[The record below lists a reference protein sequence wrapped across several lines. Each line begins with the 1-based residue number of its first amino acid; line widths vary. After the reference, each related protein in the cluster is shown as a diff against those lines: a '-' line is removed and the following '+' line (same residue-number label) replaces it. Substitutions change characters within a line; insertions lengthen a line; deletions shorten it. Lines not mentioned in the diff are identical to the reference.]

1 MGRKTKLTIQYLLA
15 GFFVMMATVFIM
27 TNNYSFSSGNAEV
40 ADLDSVEDGVYSGS
54 ADGYSGPI
62 SVEVTVEGG
71 EITDVKVLS
80 HSDSPGISDPAI
92 EEVPAAMVA
101 GNTTEVEVVSG
112 ATFTSTGIINAVNIA
127 LTGKAGEA
135 SEAPVVDE
143 GEVDEDI
150 EASDNVFFDGAYTE
164 TVEGHNGP
172 MTVEVVVEG
181 NVITSVVVL
190 EHEETDGLADPA
202 LEDVPAAIV
211 ARNGIDVDVVSSA
224 TVTSEAVI
232 KAVEKA
238 LGLGAKVRAATYN
251 DGTYEA
257 TVDAAH
263 GPLSVE
269 VTIADGEISD
279 VVVTEHSET
288 EGLTDPAVTDLPAE
302 MVETN
307 STNVDVISGATLT
320 SKAVKS
326 AVDEALF
333 GAATS
338 YQVTVQGHNGPLTV
352 VAAVEDGTITNVEVT
367 EHEETDGLAGP
378 ALVDVPAA
386 IVETNSTEVE
396 VVSGATITSEA
407 IIEAVNLILEAI
419 NN

>member
-127 LTGKAGEA
+127 LTGEAGEA

-143 GEVDEDI
+143 GEEDE
-150 EASDNVFFDGAYTE
+150 EVEVSDNVYVDGTYTE

-202 LEDVPAAIV
+202 LEDVPAAII
-211 ARNGIDVDVVSSA
+211 ARNGTDVDVVSSA

-238 LGLGAKVRAATYN
+238 LGPKVRAATYN

-269 VTIADGEISD
+269 VTVADGVISD

-288 EGLTDPAVTDLPAE
+288 EGLTDPAVTDLPTE
-302 MVETN
+302 IVESN
-307 STNVDVISGATLT
+307 STDVDVVSGATVT
-320 SKAVKS
+320 SNAVKS

-333 GAATS
+333 AAATS

-367 EHEETDGLAGP
+367 EHEETDGLADP
-378 ALVDVPAA
+378 ALADVPAA

-407 IIEAVNLILEAI
+407 IIEAVNLILEAV

>member
-127 LTGKAGEA
+127 LTGEAGEA

-143 GEVDEDI
+143 GEEDE
-150 EASDNVFFDGAYTE
+150 EVEVSDNVYVDGTYTE

-202 LEDVPAAIV
+202 LEDVPAAII
-211 ARNGIDVDVVSSA
+211 ARNGTDVDVVSSA

-257 TVDAAH
+257 TVDALH

-269 VTIADGEISD
+269 VTVADGVISD

-307 STNVDVISGATLT
+307 STDVDVVSGATLT

-333 GAATS
+333 AAATS

-367 EHEETDGLAGP
+367 EHEETDGLADP
-378 ALVDVPAA
+378 ALADVPAA

>member
-112 ATFTSTGIINAVNIA
+112 ATFTSTGIINAANIA
-127 LTGKAGEA
+127 LTGEAGEA

-143 GEVDEDI
+143 GEEDE
-150 EASDNVFFDGAYTE
+150 EVEVSDNLFFDGTYTE

-202 LEDVPAAIV
+202 LEDVPAAII
-211 ARNGIDVDVVSSA
+211 ARNGTDVDVVSSA

-257 TVDAAH
+257 TVDALH

-269 VTIADGEISD
+269 VTVADGEISD

-307 STNVDVISGATLT
+307 STDVDVVSGATVT

-333 GAATS
+333 AAATS

-367 EHEETDGLAGP
+367 EHEETDGLADP
-378 ALVDVPAA
+378 ALADVPAA

-407 IIEAVNLILEAI
+407 IIEAVNLILEAV

>member
-127 LTGKAGEA
+127 LTGEAGEA

-143 GEVDEDI
+143 GEEDE
-150 EASDNVFFDGAYTE
+150 EVEVSDNVFFDGTYTE

-202 LEDVPAAIV
+202 LEDVPAAII
-211 ARNGIDVDVVSSA
+211 ARNGTDVDVVSSA

-269 VTIADGEISD
+269 VTVADGVISD

-307 STNVDVISGATLT
+307 STDVDVVSGATVT

-333 GAATS
+333 AAATS

-367 EHEETDGLAGP
+367 EHEETDGLADP
-378 ALVDVPAA
+378 ALADVPAA

-407 IIEAVNLILEAI
+407 IIEAVNLILEAV

>member
-127 LTGKAGEA
+127 LTGEAGEA

-143 GEVDEDI
+143 GEEDEDI
-150 EASDNVFFDGAYTE
+150 EASDNVFFDGTYTE

-202 LEDVPAAIV
+202 LEDVPAAII
-211 ARNGIDVDVVSSA
+211 ARNGTDVDVVSSA

-257 TVDAAH
+257 TVDALH

-269 VTIADGEISD
+269 VTVADGEISD

-307 STNVDVISGATLT
+307 STDVDVVSGATLT

-333 GAATS
+333 AAATS

-367 EHEETDGLAGP
+367 EHEETDGLADP
-378 ALVDVPAA
+378 ALADVPAA

-407 IIEAVNLILEAI
+407 IIEAVNLILEAV

>member
-1 MGRKTKLTIQYLLA
+1 M
-15 GFFVMMATVFIM
+15 
-27 TNNYSFSSGNAEV
+27 
-40 ADLDSVEDGVYSGS
+40 YSGS

-127 LTGKAGEA
+127 LTGEAGEA

-143 GEVDEDI
+143 GEEDE
-150 EASDNVFFDGAYTE
+150 EVEVSDNVYVDGTYTE

-202 LEDVPAAIV
+202 LEDVPAAII
-211 ARNGIDVDVVSSA
+211 ARNGTDVDVVSSA

-269 VTIADGEISD
+269 VTVADGVISD

-288 EGLTDPAVTDLPAE
+288 EGLTDPAVTDLPTE
-302 MVETN
+302 IVESN
-307 STNVDVISGATLT
+307 STDVDVVSGATLT
-320 SKAVKS
+320 SNAVKS

-333 GAATS
+333 AAATS
-338 YQVTVQGHNGPLTV
+338 YQVTVKGHNGPMTV

-367 EHEETDGLAGP
+367 EHEETDGLADP
-378 ALVDVPAA
+378 ALADVPAA

-407 IIEAVNLILEAI
+407 IIEAVNLILEAV

>member
-127 LTGKAGEA
+127 LTGEAGEA

-143 GEVDEDI
+143 GEEDEDI
-150 EASDNVFFDGAYTE
+150 EASDNVFFDGTYTE

-202 LEDVPAAIV
+202 LEDVPAAII
-211 ARNGIDVDVVSSA
+211 ARNGTDVDVVSSA

-238 LGLGAKVRAATYN
+238 LGPKVRAATYN

-269 VTIADGEISD
+269 VTVADGVISD

-288 EGLTDPAVTDLPAE
+288 EGLTDPAVTDLPTE
-302 MVETN
+302 IVESN
-307 STNVDVISGATLT
+307 STDVDVVSGATLT
-320 SKAVKS
+320 SNAVKS

-333 GAATS
+333 AAATS
-338 YQVTVQGHNGPLTV
+338 YQVTVQGHNGPMTV

-367 EHEETDGLAGP
+367 EHEETDGLADP
-378 ALVDVPAA
+378 ALADVPAA

-407 IIEAVNLILEAI
+407 IIEAVNLILEAV

>member
-112 ATFTSTGIINAVNIA
+112 ATFTSTGIINAANIA
-127 LTGKAGEA
+127 LTGEAGEA

-143 GEVDEDI
+143 GEEDEDI
-150 EASDNVFFDGAYTE
+150 EASDNVFFDGTYTE

-202 LEDVPAAIV
+202 LEDVPAAII
-211 ARNGIDVDVVSSA
+211 ARNGTDVDVVSSA

-269 VTIADGEISD
+269 VTVADGVISD

-288 EGLTDPAVTDLPAE
+288 EGLTDPAVTDLPTE
-302 MVETN
+302 IVESN
-307 STNVDVISGATLT
+307 STDVVVVSGATVT
-320 SKAVKS
+320 SNAVKS

-333 GAATS
+333 AAATS
-338 YQVTVQGHNGPLTV
+338 YQVTVQGHNGPMTV

-367 EHEETDGLAGP
+367 EHEETDGLADP
-378 ALVDVPAA
+378 ALADVPAA

-407 IIEAVNLILEAI
+407 IIEAVNLILEAV

>member
-112 ATFTSTGIINAVNIA
+112 ATFTSTGIINAANIA
-127 LTGKAGEA
+127 LTGEAGEA

-143 GEVDEDI
+143 GEEDE
-150 EASDNVFFDGAYTE
+150 EVEVSDNVFFDGTYTE

-202 LEDVPAAIV
+202 LEDVPAAII
-211 ARNGIDVDVVSSA
+211 ARNGTDVDVVSSA

-269 VTIADGEISD
+269 VTVADGVISD

-288 EGLTDPAVTDLPAE
+288 EGLTDPAVTDLPTE
-302 MVETN
+302 IVESN
-307 STNVDVISGATLT
+307 STDVDVVSGATLT
-320 SKAVKS
+320 SNAVKS

-333 GAATS
+333 AAATS
-338 YQVTVQGHNGPLTV
+338 YQVTVQGHNGPMTV

-367 EHEETDGLAGP
+367 EHEETDGLADP
-378 ALVDVPAA
+378 ALADVPAA

-407 IIEAVNLILEAI
+407 IIEAVNLILEAV

>member
-127 LTGKAGEA
+127 LTGEAGEA

-143 GEVDEDI
+143 GEEDE
-150 EASDNVFFDGAYTE
+150 EVEVSDNVYVDGTYTE

-202 LEDVPAAIV
+202 LEDVPAAII
-211 ARNGIDVDVVSSA
+211 ARNGTDVDVVSSA

-238 LGLGAKVRAATYN
+238 LGPKVRAATYN

-269 VTIADGEISD
+269 VTVADGVISD

-288 EGLTDPAVTDLPAE
+288 EGLTDPAVTDLPTE
-302 MVETN
+302 IVESN
-307 STNVDVISGATLT
+307 STDVDVVSGATLT
-320 SKAVKS
+320 SNAVKS

-333 GAATS
+333 AAATS
-338 YQVTVQGHNGPLTV
+338 YQVTVQGHNGPMTV

-367 EHEETDGLAGP
+367 EHEETDGLADP
-378 ALVDVPAA
+378 ALADVPAA

-407 IIEAVNLILEAI
+407 IIEAVNLILEAV

>member
-112 ATFTSTGIINAVNIA
+112 ATFTSTGIINAANIA
-127 LTGKAGEA
+127 LTGEAGEA

-143 GEVDEDI
+143 GEEDE
-150 EASDNVFFDGAYTE
+150 EVEVSDNVYVDGTYTE

-202 LEDVPAAIV
+202 LEDVPAAII
-211 ARNGIDVDVVSSA
+211 ARNGTDVDVVSSA

-238 LGLGAKVRAATYN
+238 LGPKVRAATYN

-269 VTIADGEISD
+269 VTVADGVISD

-288 EGLTDPAVTDLPAE
+288 EGLTDPAVTDLPTE
-302 MVETN
+302 IVESN
-307 STNVDVISGATLT
+307 STDVVVVSGATVT
-320 SKAVKS
+320 SNAVKS

-333 GAATS
+333 AAATS
-338 YQVTVQGHNGPLTV
+338 YQVTVQGHNGPMTV
-352 VAAVEDGTITNVEVT
+352 VAAVEGGTITNVEVT
-367 EHEETDGLAGP
+367 EHEETDGLADP
-378 ALVDVPAA
+378 ALADVPAA

-407 IIEAVNLILEAI
+407 IIEAVNLILEAV

>member
-127 LTGKAGEA
+127 LTGEAGEA

-143 GEVDEDI
+143 GEEDE
-150 EASDNVFFDGAYTE
+150 EVEVSDNLFFDGTYTE

-202 LEDVPAAIV
+202 LEDVPAAII
-211 ARNGIDVDVVSSA
+211 ARNGTDVDVVSSA

-257 TVDAAH
+257 TVDALH

-269 VTIADGEISD
+269 VTVADGEISD

-307 STNVDVISGATLT
+307 STDVDVVSGATVT

-333 GAATS
+333 AAATS

-367 EHEETDGLAGP
+367 EHEETDGLADP
-378 ALVDVPAA
+378 ALADVPAA

-407 IIEAVNLILEAI
+407 IIEAVNLILEAV

>member
-127 LTGKAGEA
+127 LTGEAGEA

-143 GEVDEDI
+143 GEEDEDI
-150 EASDNVFFDGAYTE
+150 EASDNVFLDGTYTE

-202 LEDVPAAIV
+202 LEDVPAAII
-211 ARNGIDVDVVSSA
+211 ARNGTDVDVVSSA

-257 TVDAAH
+257 TVDAVH

-269 VTIADGEISD
+269 VTVADGEISD

-307 STNVDVISGATLT
+307 STDVDVVSGATLT

-333 GAATS
+333 AAATS

-367 EHEETDGLAGP
+367 EHEETDGLADP
-378 ALVDVPAA
+378 ALADVPAA
-386 IVETNSTEVE
+386 IVETNSPEVE

-407 IIEAVNLILEAI
+407 IIEAVNLILEAV

>member
-127 LTGKAGEA
+127 LTGEAGEA

-143 GEVDEDI
+143 GEEDE
-150 EASDNVFFDGAYTE
+150 EVEVSDNVYVDGTYTE

-202 LEDVPAAIV
+202 LEDVPAAII
-211 ARNGIDVDVVSSA
+211 ARNGTDVDVVSSA

-238 LGLGAKVRAATYN
+238 LGPKVRAATYN

-257 TVDAAH
+257 TVDALH

-269 VTIADGEISD
+269 VTVADGVISD

-307 STNVDVISGATLT
+307 STDVDVVSGATLT

-333 GAATS
+333 AAATS

-367 EHEETDGLAGP
+367 EHEETDGLADP
-378 ALVDVPAA
+378 ALADVPAA

-407 IIEAVNLILEAI
+407 IIEAVNLILEAV

>member
-127 LTGKAGEA
+127 LTGEAGEA

-143 GEVDEDI
+143 GEEDE
-150 EASDNVFFDGAYTE
+150 EVEVSDNVFVDGTYTE

-202 LEDVPAAIV
+202 LEDVPAAII
-211 ARNGIDVDVVSSA
+211 ARNGTDVDVVSSA

-238 LGLGAKVRAATYN
+238 LGPKVRAATYN

-269 VTIADGEISD
+269 VTVADGVISD

-288 EGLTDPAVTDLPAE
+288 EGLTDPAVTDLPTE
-302 MVETN
+302 IVESN
-307 STNVDVISGATLT
+307 STDVDVVSGATLT
-320 SKAVKS
+320 SNAVKS

-333 GAATS
+333 AAATS
-338 YQVTVQGHNGPLTV
+338 YQVTVQGHNGPMTV

-367 EHEETDGLAGP
+367 EHEETDGLADP
-378 ALVDVPAA
+378 ALADVPAA

-396 VVSGATITSEA
+396 VVSGATITSEV
-407 IIEAVNLILEAI
+407 IIEAVNLILEAV

>member
-112 ATFTSTGIINAVNIA
+112 ATFTSTGIINAANIA
-127 LTGKAGEA
+127 LTGEAGEA

-143 GEVDEDI
+143 GEEDEDI
-150 EASDNVFFDGAYTE
+150 EASDNVFFDGTYTE

-202 LEDVPAAIV
+202 LEDVPAAII
-211 ARNGIDVDVVSSA
+211 ARNGTDVDVVSSA

-257 TVDAAH
+257 TVDALH
-263 GPLSVE
+263 GPLSVV
-269 VTIADGEISD
+269 VTVADGEISD

-288 EGLTDPAVTDLPAE
+288 EGLTDPAVTDLPTE
-302 MVETN
+302 IVESN
-307 STNVDVISGATLT
+307 STDVDVVSGATLT
-320 SKAVKS
+320 SNAVKS

-333 GAATS
+333 AAATS
-338 YQVTVQGHNGPLTV
+338 YQVTVKGHNGPMTV
-352 VAAVEDGTITNVEVT
+352 VAAVEGGTITNVEVT
-367 EHEETDGLAGP
+367 EHEETDGLADP
-378 ALVDVPAA
+378 ALADVPAA

-407 IIEAVNLILEAI
+407 IIEAVNLILEAV

>member
-112 ATFTSTGIINAVNIA
+112 ATFTSTGIINAANIA
-127 LTGKAGEA
+127 LTGEAGEA

-143 GEVDEDI
+143 GEEDEDI
-150 EASDNVFFDGAYTE
+150 EASDNVFFDGTYTE

-202 LEDVPAAIV
+202 LEDVPAAII
-211 ARNGIDVDVVSSA
+211 ARNGTDVDVVSSA

-269 VTIADGEISD
+269 VTVADGVISD

-288 EGLTDPAVTDLPAE
+288 EGLTDPAVTDLPTE
-302 MVETN
+302 IVESN
-307 STNVDVISGATLT
+307 STDVDVVSGATLT
-320 SKAVKS
+320 SNAVKS

-333 GAATS
+333 AAATS
-338 YQVTVQGHNGPLTV
+338 YQVTVQGHNGPMTV

-367 EHEETDGLAGP
+367 EHVETDGLADP
-378 ALVDVPAA
+378 ALADVPAA

-407 IIEAVNLILEAI
+407 IIEAVNLILEAV

>member
-127 LTGKAGEA
+127 LTGEAGEA

-143 GEVDEDI
+143 GEEDEDI
-150 EASDNVFFDGAYTE
+150 EASDNVFFDGTYTE

-202 LEDVPAAIV
+202 LEDVPAAII
-211 ARNGIDVDVVSSA
+211 ARNGTDVDVVSSA

-269 VTIADGEISD
+269 VTVADGVISD

-288 EGLTDPAVTDLPAE
+288 EGLTDPAVTDLPTE
-302 MVETN
+302 IVESN
-307 STNVDVISGATLT
+307 STDVVVVSGATVT
-320 SKAVKS
+320 SNAVKS

-333 GAATS
+333 AAATS

-367 EHEETDGLAGP
+367 EHEETDGLADP
-378 ALVDVPAA
+378 ALADVPAA

-407 IIEAVNLILEAI
+407 IIEAVNLILEAV

>member
-127 LTGKAGEA
+127 LTGEAGEA

-143 GEVDEDI
+143 GEEDEDI
-150 EASDNVFFDGAYTE
+150 EASDNVFFDGTYTE

-202 LEDVPAAIV
+202 LEDVPAAII
-211 ARNGIDVDVVSSA
+211 ARNGTDVDVVSSA

-257 TVDAAH
+257 TVDALH

-269 VTIADGEISD
+269 VTVADGEISD

-288 EGLTDPAVTDLPAE
+288 EGLTDPAVTDLPTE
-302 MVETN
+302 IVESN
-307 STNVDVISGATLT
+307 STDVDVVSGATLT

-333 GAATS
+333 AAATS

-367 EHEETDGLAGP
+367 EHEETDGLADP
-378 ALVDVPAA
+378 ALADVPAA

-407 IIEAVNLILEAI
+407 IIEAVNLILEAV

>member
-127 LTGKAGEA
+127 LTGEAGEA

-143 GEVDEDI
+143 GEEDE
-150 EASDNVFFDGAYTE
+150 EVEVSDNVYVDGTYTE

-202 LEDVPAAIV
+202 LEDVPAAII
-211 ARNGIDVDVVSSA
+211 ARNGTDVDVVSSA

-269 VTIADGEISD
+269 VTVADGVISD

-288 EGLTDPAVTDLPAE
+288 EGLTDPAVTDLPTE
-302 MVETN
+302 IVESN
-307 STNVDVISGATLT
+307 STDVVVVSGATVT
-320 SKAVKS
+320 SNAVKS

-333 GAATS
+333 AAATS
-338 YQVTVQGHNGPLTV
+338 YQVTVQGHNGPMTV
-352 VAAVEDGTITNVEVT
+352 VAAVEGGTITNVEVT
-367 EHEETDGLAGP
+367 EHEETDGLADP
-378 ALVDVPAA
+378 ALADVPAA

-407 IIEAVNLILEAI
+407 IIEAVNLILEAV

>member
-112 ATFTSTGIINAVNIA
+112 ATFTSTGIINAANIA
-127 LTGKAGEA
+127 LTGEAGEA

-143 GEVDEDI
+143 GEEDE
-150 EASDNVFFDGAYTE
+150 EVEVSDNVFFDGTYTE

-202 LEDVPAAIV
+202 LEDVPAAII
-211 ARNGIDVDVVSSA
+211 ARNGTDVDVVSSA

-257 TVDAAH
+257 TVDALH

-269 VTIADGEISD
+269 VTVADGVISD

-307 STNVDVISGATLT
+307 STDVDVVSGATLT

-333 GAATS
+333 AAATS

-367 EHEETDGLAGP
+367 EHEETDGLADP
-378 ALVDVPAA
+378 ALADVPAA

-407 IIEAVNLILEAI
+407 IIEAVNLILEAV

>member
-127 LTGKAGEA
+127 LTGEAGEA

-143 GEVDEDI
+143 GEEDEDI
-150 EASDNVFFDGAYTE
+150 EASDNVFFDGTYTE

-202 LEDVPAAIV
+202 LEDVPAAII
-211 ARNGIDVDVVSSA
+211 ARNGTDVDVVSSA

-257 TVDAAH
+257 TVDALH

-269 VTIADGEISD
+269 VTVADGVISD

-288 EGLTDPAVTDLPAE
+288 EGLTDPAVTDLPTE
-302 MVETN
+302 IVESN
-307 STNVDVISGATLT
+307 STDVDVVSGATLT
-320 SKAVKS
+320 SNAVKS

-333 GAATS
+333 AAATS
-338 YQVTVQGHNGPLTV
+338 YQVTVQGHNGPMTV

-367 EHEETDGLAGP
+367 EHEETDGLADP
-378 ALVDVPAA
+378 ALADVPAA

-407 IIEAVNLILEAI
+407 IIEAVNLILEAV

>member
-127 LTGKAGEA
+127 LTGEAGEA

-143 GEVDEDI
+143 GEEDE
-150 EASDNVFFDGAYTE
+150 EVEVSDNVYVDGTYTE

-202 LEDVPAAIV
+202 LEDVPAAII
-211 ARNGIDVDVVSSA
+211 ARNGTDVDVVSSA

-238 LGLGAKVRAATYN
+238 LEPGAKVRAATYN

-257 TVDAAH
+257 TVDALH

-269 VTIADGEISD
+269 VTVADGEISD

-307 STNVDVISGATLT
+307 STDVDVVSGATLT

-333 GAATS
+333 AAATS

-367 EHEETDGLAGP
+367 EHEETDGLADP
-378 ALVDVPAA
+378 ALADVPAA

-407 IIEAVNLILEAI
+407 IIEAVNLILEAV

>member
-127 LTGKAGEA
+127 LTGEAGEA

-143 GEVDEDI
+143 GEEDEDI
-150 EASDNVFFDGAYTE
+150 EASDNVFFDGTYTE

-202 LEDVPAAIV
+202 LEDVPAAII
-211 ARNGIDVDVVSSA
+211 ARNGTDVDVVSSA

-238 LGLGAKVRAATYN
+238 LGPKVRAATYN

-257 TVDAAH
+257 TVDALH

-269 VTIADGEISD
+269 VTVADGVISD

-288 EGLTDPAVTDLPAE
+288 EGLTDPAVTDLPTE
-302 MVETN
+302 IVESN
-307 STNVDVISGATLT
+307 STDVDVVSGATLT
-320 SKAVKS
+320 SNAVKS

-333 GAATS
+333 AAATS

-367 EHEETDGLAGP
+367 EHEETDGLADP
-378 ALVDVPAA
+378 ALADVPAA

-407 IIEAVNLILEAI
+407 IIEAVNLILEAV

>member
-127 LTGKAGEA
+127 LTGEAGEA

-143 GEVDEDI
+143 GEEDE
-150 EASDNVFFDGAYTE
+150 EVEVSDNVYVDGTYTE

-202 LEDVPAAIV
+202 LEDVPAAII
-211 ARNGIDVDVVSSA
+211 ARNGTDVDVVSSA

-269 VTIADGEISD
+269 VTVADGVISD

-307 STNVDVISGATLT
+307 STDVDVVSGATLT
-320 SKAVKS
+320 SNAVKS

-333 GAATS
+333 AAATS
-338 YQVTVQGHNGPLTV
+338 YQVTVKGHNGPMTV

-367 EHEETDGLAGP
+367 EHEETDGLADP
-378 ALVDVPAA
+378 ALADVPAA

-407 IIEAVNLILEAI
+407 IIEAVNLILEAV